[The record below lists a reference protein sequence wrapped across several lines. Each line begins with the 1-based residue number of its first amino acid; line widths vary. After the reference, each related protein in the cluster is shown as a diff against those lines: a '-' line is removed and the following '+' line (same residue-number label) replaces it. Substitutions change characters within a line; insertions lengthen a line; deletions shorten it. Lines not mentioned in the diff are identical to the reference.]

1 MAEEEIPAEEE
12 QGGEEPK
19 KKKGGKLLLTV
30 ALLVG
35 LGGGGAAGAMF
46 LGPMIGERLAD
57 GATESDEGDE
67 GDEEGHGETEAGGGG
82 GEEPAAA
89 GVVHLVDNIV
99 VNPAGSNGT
108 RYLLASVAFETA
120 DGSFDDVIT
129 ARDLEIRDGLI
140 RVLGMKSV
148 GQLTDYAFREEL
160 VLELQASIESV
171 LGANTVQRIY
181 LPQYVI
187 Q

>member
-1 MAEEEIPAEEE
+1 MAEEEEPSAEEGQDDE
-12 QGGEEPK
+12 AP
-19 KKKGGKLLLTV
+19 KKKGGKLLLIV

-35 LGGGGAAGAMF
+35 LGGGSAAGAIF
-46 LGPMIGERLAD
+46 LGPIIGQRLAD
-57 GATESDEGDE
+57 GGGESAEAAGD
-67 GDEEGHGETEAGGGG
+67 DGHSEAGGGG
-82 GEEPAAA
+82 GSEEPEAA
-89 GVVHLVDNIV
+89 GVVHLVDNLV

-108 RYLLASVAFETA
+108 RFLLASVAFETA
-120 DGSFDDVIT
+120 DGSYDDAIA

-148 GQLTDYAFREEL
+148 GQLTDYGFREEL
-160 VLELQASIESV
+160 VLELQAAIETI
-171 LGANTVQRIY
+171 LGSDTVQRIY